1 MDRMKEGM
9 QKRVRRFQQLASQN
23 VGLSEKKD
31 ELQKV
36 NHVEQK
42 NQKMMAMVKNT
53 RVSLSNCVKT
63 GSHSESIE
71 KRKKKL
77 EDYQLAQQLLSDGQE
92 MVSDAPLLSQ
102 ITMHYSHTLSLLTDL
117 RLSLDS
123 FVERSAI
130 DTLNKFLEEEKAVN
144 KAREKLN
151 RIALDL
157 ESCRKRLQ
165 GNHDPTKTSELQEE
179 FDSTQLKFDAC
190 RDNAI
195 TEIYTLSSKE
205 EEISRIL
212 HSIVQKQ
219 LEYHSD
225 CVRAL
230 SHLQP
235 KVEKAVVDHEKHPVF
250 GCSLRNH
257 LNSSK
262 REIAEVIEACC
273 TALSKHFNERG
284 LFRVNGNNNRI
295 RRLKAA
301 FDAHELTGLDDY
313 TNDPHSI
320 CSVLKCY
327 LRELPEPLMTNE
339 LHSAWVATARL
350 EPEDRVDDVAKILS
364 RLPEE
369 NRKNLAYLIRF
380 LQLMIRYE
388 ATTMMNA
395 GNLSIVFGPNL
406 FGCGNGSETDNMCG
420 SRIVETLL
428 MHADYYFSGDH
439 FDFDESPLTQS
450 FNRALNDQ
458 TGGFESPDRTSPKS
472 VQLNVDTVSIC
483 STNSL
488 ASNRLDNYHS
498 VRSTVSPSSRRP
510 RQKAPPPPGSHSTVS
525 YDLSPNGSTLDQLE
539 MQQGSVSKSS
549 SLASND
555 CDSMD
560 DYGGFG
566 TTQIEIMDHD
576 NFMTRSLM
584 DDHDRPDRP
593 PPPRTYSQR
602 SSSGHSPSLTVNR
615 PVSYMNA
622 VTNAEMN
629 SLSISCGPE
638 ALSNT
643 PDVPPRSSVRLPPP
657 LPAKPTKMD
666 EITKL

>member
-31 ELQKV
+31 ELQNV
-36 NHVEQK
+36 HHVEQR

-53 RVSLSNCVKT
+53 RVSLSNCIKT
-63 GSHSESIE
+63 GNHTESSE

-77 EDYQLAQQLLSDGQE
+77 DEYQLGQQLLSDGQD
-92 MVSDAPLLSQ
+92 MVSETPLLSQ
-102 ITMHYSHTLSLLTDL
+102 IAMHYSRTLGMLADL
-117 RLSLDS
+117 RLGLDS
-123 FVERSAI
+123 FTERSVI
-130 DTLNKFLEEEKAVN
+130 EVLGKFLEEEKAVN

-165 GNHDPTKTSELQEE
+165 GNHDPMKTAELQED
-179 FDSTQLKFDAC
+179 FDTTQLKFDAC

-195 TEIYTLSSKE
+195 TEVYTLSSKE
-205 EEISRIL
+205 EEISRVL
-212 HSIVQKQ
+212 NAFVQKQ
-219 LEYHSD
+219 LEYHNE
-225 CVRAL
+225 CARAL
-230 SHLQP
+230 SRLLP
-235 KVEKAVVDHEKHPVF
+235 TVEKSVVDHDKRPVF
-250 GCSLRNH
+250 GCSLRDH
-257 LNSSK
+257 LYSTR

-313 TNDPHSI
+313 THDPHSI

-327 LRELPEPLMTNE
+327 LRELPEPLMTND
-339 LHSAWVATARL
+339 LHSAWIAAARF
-350 EPEDRVDDVAKILS
+350 EPEERVEEVAKILR
-364 RLPEE
+364 RLPDE
-369 NRKNLAYLIRF
+369 NRRNLAYLIRF
-380 LQLMIRYE
+380 LQLMINYE
-388 ATTMMNA
+388 SATMMNA

-428 MHADYYFSGDH
+428 THPDYFFPEDQ
-439 FDFDESPLTQS
+439 FDFDESPLSQS

-458 TGGFESPDRTSPKS
+458 TGGFENPDRASPKS

-483 STNSL
+483 SVNSL
-488 ASNRLDNYHS
+488 ASNARTDNMQS
-498 VRSTVSPSSRRP
+498 IRSTVSPGTRRP
-510 RQKAPPPPGSHSTVS
+510 RQKAPPPPTSQSIVS

-539 MQQGSVSKSS
+539 LQQGSVSKSS

-560 DYGGFG
+560 DYGSFG
-566 TTQIEIMDHD
+566 PTHIEIMDHD
-576 NFMTRSLM
+576 NFMTQSLI

-602 SSSGHSPSLTVNR
+602 SNSSTSVNR

-622 VTNAEMN
+622 VSNSELS

-638 ALSNT
+638 ALPIT
-643 PDVPPRSSVRLPPP
+643 PDVPPRSSAGRPPP
-657 LPAKPTKMD
+657 LPVKPTKID

>member
-395 GNLSIVFGPNL
+395 
-406 FGCGNGSETDNMCG
+406 
-420 SRIVETLL
+420 
-428 MHADYYFSGDH
+428 DH

-602 SSSGHSPSLTVNR
+602 SSSGHSPSLVR
-615 PVSYMNA
+615 EHKA
-622 VTNAEMN
+622 TN
-629 SLSISCGPE
+629 
-638 ALSNT
+638 
-643 PDVPPRSSVRLPPP
+643 
-657 LPAKPTKMD
+657 
-666 EITKL
+666 